1 MPPPPPR
8 AEANC
13 LSATTRSPSPRRE
26 QAAILQALGLT
37 LRHRGQPRRL
47 DGSIRSMYFPDL
59 GTETQIASGSRV
71 RAIGWLGAGAEYSR
85 GAVPPEFMERLI
97 RFTRHWGESTRALG
111 WPYACGFHTCEF
123 CGEFNAS
130 GNFGVPSTSVLYVCP
145 EMIVHYIAVHEY
157 QPPPEFVDA
166 VLAAPLPGT
175 APYKRAVEG
184 FRDGEL

>member
-1 MPPPPPR
+1 MDGL
-8 AEANC
+8 AVCAC
-13 LSATTRSPSPRRE
+13 
-26 QAAILQALGLT
+26 AIVVSLGGL
-37 LRHRGQPRRL
+37 
-47 DGSIRSMYFPDL
+47 MV
-59 GTETQIASGSRV
+59 ASVRCTSRTSEPKLN
-71 RAIGWLGAGAEYSR
+71 GWLGAGAEYSR

-175 APYKRAVEG
+175 AAYKRAVEG